1 MLRVCVLG
9 ELQLEL
15 DGHPLALPS
24 RRPARALLAWLALH
38 PGMHARSTVAGRL
51 WPNVLDESA
60 RVSLR
65 SALAALRAAIGP
77 TANEALP
84 ATRAEIGLGRRPEVW
99 VDVHEFD
106 RLLSEQ
112 RAQAALGL
120 CRGELLAGFDEDWV
134 LAARD
139 AHRAREGEALGM
151 LASAAV
157 AAGDHDTAIALARRR
172 AGLDPF
178 DESAHRELISLLA
191 QAGDRGG
198 ALVAYQ
204 RLADR
209 LGRELGVAPSPATRA
224 LAAGLRNH
232 TDMPQQRRLP
242 PTPSRHAEPP
252 PLPARIVAAARSG
265 PLLGREPELASL
277 RELWAHA
284 ERGLPAARAGHRRAG
299 HREDASRIRVC
310 RGARS

>member
-1 MLRVCVLG
+1 MLRVRVLG

-15 DGHPLALPS
+15 DGHPLPSPS
-24 RRPARALLAWLALH
+24 RRPARVLIAWLALH

-65 SALAALRAAIGP
+65 SALAALRVAIGP
-77 TANEALP
+77 IANAALP
-84 ATRAEIGLGRRPEVW
+84 ATRAEIGLAGRPEVW

-112 RAQAALGL
+112 RAQAALEL

-134 LAARD
+134 LGVRD
-139 AHRAREGEALGM
+139 EYRARAGEALGM
-151 LASAAV
+151 LASASV
-157 AAGDHDTAIALARRR
+157 ASGEYDTAIALARRR
-172 AGLDPF
+172 AALDPF

-209 LGRELGVAPSPATRA
+209 LARELGVAHSTTTRA

-232 TDMPQQRRLP
+232 TDMPQQRWLP
-242 PTPSRHAEPP
+242 ATPSRPAEPQ
-252 PLPARIVAAARSG
+252 PLPAR
-265 PLLGREPELASL
+265 
-277 RELWAHA
+277 
-284 ERGLPAARAGHRRAG
+284 
-299 HREDASRIRVC
+299 
-310 RGARS
+310 